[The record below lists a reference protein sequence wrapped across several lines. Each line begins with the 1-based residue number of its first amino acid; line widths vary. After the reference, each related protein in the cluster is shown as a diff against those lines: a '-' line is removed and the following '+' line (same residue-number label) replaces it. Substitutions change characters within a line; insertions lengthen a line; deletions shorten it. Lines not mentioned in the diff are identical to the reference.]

1 MAHGSHEARE
11 VPFVRYDKMPAGMRA
26 AALGMIA
33 VGVILWIV
41 ALLTNADRAW
51 HAYLAN
57 WLFFTSI
64 AAGAFMLSVI
74 VTITKGVW
82 SRPIRRIALSFVA
95 FLPIAFVLM
104 VPMFFAADHIFPWL
118 HEPVAGKEAYLNM
131 PFLIVRNV
139 VLFGLFV
146 WMATIFART
155 ALRPDVG
162 AVRSKM
168 SGNVAALYER
178 LSGGWRG
185 QAAEELQGHRRLAR
199 LAPALALVYAAA
211 FSVIAWDFV
220 MSLEPHW
227 FSTLLGPYLF
237 MGAILGG
244 FSATSLLT
252 RAYSRGLHFEDR
264 IAPQQWHDLGKLM
277 FGFVVFW
284 AYLFFSQ
291 FIVIWY
297 GMLPMEQS
305 FVIHRFTAP
314 FSLISK
320 IVFACLFV
328 IPFFGMLGVTP
339 KRTPRTQNIFAG
351 IILVGLWL
359 ERWLLV
365 YPSHNIGAESLPLG
379 WQEIGTAPLFAG
391 LLLLSL
397 GWFASRFPLLQI
409 WEPQSEIELR
419 GVPIEVGETVAAR

>member
-1 MAHGSHEARE
+1 
-11 VPFVRYDKMPAGMRA
+11 V
-26 AALGMIA
+26 
-33 VGVILWIV
+33 
-41 ALLTNADRAW
+41 
-51 HAYLAN
+51 
-57 WLFFTSI
+57 
-64 AAGAFMLSVI
+64 
-74 VTITKGVW
+74 
-82 SRPIRRIALSFVA
+82 
-95 FLPIAFVLM
+95 
-104 VPMFFAADHIFPWL
+104 
-118 HEPVAGKEAYLNM
+118 HEPVAGKEAYLNV
-131 PFLIVRNV
+131 PYLIVRNV

-146 WMATIFART
+146 WMATVFAR
-155 ALRPDVG
+155 ASLRPDVG

-168 SGNVAALYER
+168 SGKVAALYER
-178 LSGGWRG
+178 ISNGWRG
-185 QAAEELQGHRRLAR
+185 QAAEELNAYRRTTR
-199 LAPALALVYAAA
+199 LAPALALVYAAS

-252 RAYSRGLHFEDR
+252 RAHARKLAFEDQ
-264 IAPQQWHDLGKLM
+264 ILPQQWHDLGKLM
-277 FGFVVFW
+277 FGFVIFW

-297 GMLPMEQS
+297 GMLPLEQT

-314 FSLISK
+314 FSIISK

-328 IPFFGMLGVTP
+328 VPFFGMLGVAPKKTP
-339 KRTPRTQNIFAG
+339 SIQNVFAG
-351 IILVGLWL
+351 IILFGLWL

-365 YPSHNIGAESLPLG
+365 YPSHNLGAEHLPLG
-379 WQEIGTAPLFAG
+379 WQEIGTIPLFAG

-397 GWFASRFPLLQI
+397 GWFAARFPLLQI

-419 GVPIEVGETVAAR
+419 GVPIEVGESVAAR

>member
-1 MAHGSHEARE
+1 MAHASHTKE
-11 VPFVRYDKMPAGMRA
+11 VAFVRYEKMPGGMRA

-33 VGVILWIV
+33 LGAIV
-41 ALLTNADRAW
+41 WVLALLTNADRAW
-51 HAYLAN
+51 HAYLVN

-74 VTITKGVW
+74 VTITKGMW
-82 SRPIRRIALSFVA
+82 SRPIRRVALSFVA

-104 VPMFFAADHIFPWL
+104 LPMFFAADNIFTWL
-118 HEPVAGKEAYLNM
+118 HEPVAGKEAYLNV
-131 PFLIVRNV
+131 PFLVVRNV
-139 VLFGLFV
+139 VLFGAFV
-146 WMATIFART
+146 WLATIFARA

-178 LSGGWRG
+178 LSNGWRG
-185 QAAEELQGHRRLAR
+185 QPAEELASYRRTAR
-199 LAPALALVYAAA
+199 LAPGIALVYAVT

-252 RAYSRGLHFEDR
+252 RFHARRLQFEDS
-264 IAPQQWHDLGKLM
+264 IAPQQWHDLGKLI
-277 FGFVVFW
+277 FGFVIFW

-297 GMLPMEQS
+297 GMLPLEQS

-314 FSLISK
+314 FSLVAK

-328 IPFFGMLGVTP
+328 IPFFGMLGVAP
-339 KRTPRTQNIFAG
+339 KRIPRIQNIFAG
-351 IILVGLWL
+351 IILFGLWL

-365 YPSHNIGAESLPLG
+365 YPSHNLGAERLPLG
-379 WQEIGTAPLFAG
+379 WQEIGTFPLFAG
-391 LLLLSL
+391 FLLLSL
-397 GWFASRFPLLQI
+397 GWFAARFPMLQI
-409 WEPQSEIELR
+409 WEPLSEVELR
-419 GVPIEVGETVAAR
+419 GVPVEVGETLAAR